1 MASAFRLIARPYW
14 SNNYYRFRDAF
25 ATLRAWWDVKIARPL
40 PVLGPREEMGLKLE
54 AETGS

>member
-1 MASAFRLIARPYW
+1 VDGIGFSADRRSYW

-40 PVLGPREEMGLKLE
+40 PVLGPREDIGLE
-54 AETGS
+54 AGS